1 MDKVITRLNKMG
13 VRDTETGC
21 LRWTGAKTP
30 TGYGRQWADGR
41 TQQVHRLAFEYWVD
55 EIPEGYEIDH
65 VYERGCRYRDC
76 YEPTHL
82 EAVTHAENI
91 RRRTALPKIGGE
103 RKKREWNI
111 THCPHGH
118 EYTTENKHYYK
129 YVYKGEVKVGVKCRT
144 CRAGYKQRKRA

>member
-1 MDKVITRLNKMG
+1 MNKVITRLNKMG

-21 LRWTGAKTP
+21 LRWTGAKNP
-30 TGYGRQWADGR
+30 KGYGRQWDGNR
-41 TQQVHRLAFEYWVD
+41 VQQVHRLAYEAWVGP
-55 EIPEGYEIDH
+55 IPDGYEIDH
-65 VYERGCRYRDC
+65 VYERGCRHRDC

-91 RRRTALPKIGGE
+91 GRRTGAWKIDN

-118 EYTTENKHYYK
+118 EYTTENQHHYK
-129 YVYKGEVKVGVKCRT
+129 YTYKGEPRVGIKCRT
-144 CRAGYKQRKRA
+144 CRAGYKQRKKA